1 MKINNIVYIAEL
13 DQDVDDVIAA
23 RYLHQENAL
32 TCVVLDPYPTTPEGI
47 ERLKSLQYLGIPIA
61 RRIPPTAKH
70 VFVGGPLTLVAEHI
84 KFRHIETLVMNGGF
98 VGHSLSTHELPKF
111 KNKETIR
118 TFNFN
123 NDVNATDSVLRSDA
137 NHIEQIILI
146 GKNVCHDKRN
156 TRSGFWSDDKYQKI
170 FDEYNVSDHKL
181 QHDMLA
187 CHEGLALLNN
197 EPTFCQYDI
206 VRPYNTGLNGNKTL
220 WGSTKSCTSPYRN
233 VLAAIG
239 YRKDLTT

>member
-1 MKINNIVYIAEL
+1 MKINDIVYIAEL

-32 TCVVLDPYPTTPEGI
+32 ACVVLDPYPTTPEGI

-61 RRIPPTAKH
+61 RRIPSTAKH
-70 VFVGGPLTLVAEHI
+70 VFVGGPLTLVANYI
-84 KFRHIETLVMNGGF
+84 KFRCIDTLVMNGGF
-98 VGHSLSTHELPKF
+98 VGHSISTYELPKF
-111 KNKETIR
+111 KNKEIVR

-123 NDVNATDSVLRSDA
+123 SDVNAADTVLKSDE
-137 NHIEQIILI
+137 NHIKNIILI

-156 TRSGFWSDDKYQKI
+156 TRTGLWSDKKYKNI
-170 FDEYNVSDHKL
+170 FDEYNVNDHKL

-187 CHEGLALLNN
+187 CHEGLAILND
-197 EPTFCQYDI
+197 EPTFCKYDV
-206 VRPYNTGLNGNKTL
+206 VRPYNTGLNGNQTL
-220 WGSTKSCTSPYRN
+220 WGSTKSGMSAYRE

-239 YRKDLTT
+239 YN

>member
-1 MKINNIVYIAEL
+1 MKVNDIVYIAEL

-32 TCVVLDPYPTTPEGI
+32 ACVVLDPYPTTPEGI

-70 VFVGGPLTLVAEHI
+70 VFVGGPLTLVANYI
-84 KFRHIETLVMNGGF
+84 KFRRIDTLVMNGGF
-98 VGHSLSTHELPKF
+98 VGHSISTYELPKF
-111 KNKETIR
+111 KNKETVR

-123 NDVNATDSVLRSDA
+123 SDVNAADTVLKSDE
-137 NHIEQIILI
+137 NHIKNIILI

-156 TRSGFWSDDKYQKI
+156 TRTGLWSDKKYQNI
-170 FDEYNVSDHKL
+170 FDEYNVNDHKL

-187 CHEGLALLNN
+187 CHEGLAILND
-197 EPTFCQYDI
+197 EPTFCKYD
-206 VRPYNTGLNGNKTL
+206 VVHPYNTGLNGNQTL
-220 WGSTKSCTSPYRN
+220 WGSTKLGMSAYRE

-239 YRKDLTT
+239 YN